1 MKADSTST
9 STAQQRART
18 GLCPC
23 QLLEA
28 RDKDDDKI
36 IQETKTHMQTREET
50 MCKFVYRER
59 ERERERELF
68 SQVQTTSNLEK
79 NSACRLTYQLHN
91 ATKHKTQASFF
102 FYSDYIC
109 RRITFIHFARQT
121 NITLEKLSN

>member
-59 ERERERELF
+59 ERERERERVVLTSPNDF
-68 SQVQTTSNLEK
+68 KFGKKQCMQIDVPVTQRNKAQDTSQLLLLQ
-79 NSACRLTYQLHN
+79 
-91 ATKHKTQASFF
+91 
-102 FYSDYIC
+102 
-109 RRITFIHFARQT
+109 
-121 NITLEKLSN
+121 